1 VGAKPLGEDG
11 PVKVRAFFG
20 LPLPEGH
27 RAALAGYLAECAKR
41 APELRWTPY
50 ENLHLTVR
58 FLGHLDLAIAEGIAD
73 RLAERDMRS
82 FELRLGEVG
91 SFKRGRMA
99 RVVWLGLASGQ
110 EEIAALA
117 EQVEAE
123 CLGAGLEPESRRYH
137 AHLTLARARARDG
150 ALLPELPLP
159 PELDPWRADELI
171 VYRSRPGRGGSVYEP
186 LRRVRLS

>member
-1 VGAKPLGEDG
+1 MGAKPLGEDG

>member
-1 VGAKPLGEDG
+1 VGAKPLDEDG

-20 LPLPEGH
+20 LPLPEAH
-27 RAALAGYLAECAKR
+27 RAGLAGYIAECAKH
-41 APELRWTPY
+41 APELRWTPP

-58 FLGHLDLAIAEGIAD
+58 FLGHLDLAIARGIAD

-91 SFKRGRMA
+91 WFKRGRMA

-110 EEIAALA
+110 EQIAALA
-117 EQVEAE
+117 EKVEAE
-123 CLGAGLEPESRRYH
+123 CVGAGLEPESRRYH

-150 ALLPELPLP
+150 ALLPALP
-159 PELDPWRADELI
+159 PPPDLEGWRADEL
-171 VYRSRPGRGGSVYEP
+171 VLYRSRPGRGGSVYEP
-186 LRRVRLS
+186 LGRIRLS